1 MYDGILVGLTS
12 FLVIGIF
19 HPIVIRAEYH
29 WSKKCWPLFLVV
41 GLLLLICSILLDSFV
56 LSAVVGVTG
65 FSCLWS
71 IKELFEQEKRVRR
84 GWFPANPKRVRRDQD
99 AD

>member
-65 FSCLWS
+65 FSCLLLAS
-71 IKELFEQEKRVRR
+71 GENRHCTPGRNR
-84 GWFPANPKRVRRDQD
+84 HM
-99 AD
+99 